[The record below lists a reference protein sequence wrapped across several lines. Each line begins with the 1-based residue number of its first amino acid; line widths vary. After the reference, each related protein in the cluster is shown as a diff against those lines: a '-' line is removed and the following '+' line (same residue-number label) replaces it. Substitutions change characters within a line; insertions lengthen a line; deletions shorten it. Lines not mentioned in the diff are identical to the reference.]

1 MNIVKKLFLYGELY
15 FTVKQLEKNN
25 MEETEFLEL
34 IEFVKHFNTHFS
46 LLLRRYKR
54 FKEINS
60 MNNNDIDV
68 ITYLDMIIVQLRA
81 MCIENER
88 YKHNYTA
95 QILLRKVGEPDLA
108 DKIDNMLCEDFYD
121 GSLQVDI
128 KTGLKILADE
138 FICHYDNFD
147 GEKLHRASLS
157 DIFMIKLKSPYEEH
171 NLDYIMQVLI
181 DCIGEGL
188 TMKTGKKHE

>member
-1 MNIVKKLFLYGELY
+1 MTDDEYLQQLNLVEYIKNFNVH
-15 FTVKQLEKNN
+15 FT
-25 MEETEFLEL
+25 
-34 IEFVKHFNTHFS
+34 

-54 FKEINS
+54 FKEIDSAQNH
-60 MNNNDIDV
+60 DIEV

-88 YKHNYTA
+88 YKNNYTA
-95 QILLRKVGEPDLA
+95 QILLRKVNENDLA
-108 DKIDNMLCEDFYD
+108 DKIDAMLKEDFYD

-128 KTGLKILADE
+128 RTALKILVDE

-147 GEKLHRASLS
+147 GENLHRLSLA
-157 DIFMIKLKSPYEEH
+157 DIFMNYLRNPYYEH
-171 NLDYIMQVLI
+171 NLDYIMKVLI

-188 TMKTGKKHE
+188 TIKGV